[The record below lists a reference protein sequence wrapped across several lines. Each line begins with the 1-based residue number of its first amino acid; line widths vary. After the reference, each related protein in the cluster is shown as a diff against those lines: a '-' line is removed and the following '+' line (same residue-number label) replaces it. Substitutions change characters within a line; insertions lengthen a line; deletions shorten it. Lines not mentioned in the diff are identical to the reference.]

1 MYGDYNRGGMGFE
14 PEEKHHKGAAF
25 VMALFSIIWIGFY
38 SYWMNTVALD
48 CCVEVNSNGDVV
60 ANGICTNSA
69 SASGLINVSSEFRM
83 ICVVGVSLYV
93 VLLMVALGHCMKPF
107 RRFSHLFGGAIW
119 VALFGFFIA
128 SNVFRFRDA
137 GRFCSLESHTG
148 FFNPL

>member
-38 SYWMNTVALD
+38 SYWMNTVAFD

-60 ANGICTNSA
+60 GNGICTNSA
-69 SASGLINVSSEFRM
+69 SASGLIDVSSEFRI

-119 VALFGFFIA
+119 VALFGFNLI
-128 SNVFRFRDA
+128 
-137 GRFCSLESHTG
+137 
-148 FFNPL
+148 

>member
-38 SYWMNTVALD
+38 SYWMNTVAFD

-69 SASGLINVSSEFRM
+69 SASGLIDVSSEFRM

-107 RRFSHLFGGAIW
+107 RRFSRYGGAIW

-137 GRFCSLESHTG
+137 GRVCSLDGHTG